1 MNVRAGFRSR
11 ARRGEHM
18 HHSERGRR
26 CVMNTIRVHAR
37 SSPEGGGR
45 GEGGGEGRGG
55 REGKG
60 ELGEGKGE
68 LGEGKGELFR

>member
-1 MNVRAGFRSR
+1 M
-11 ARRGEHM
+11 
-18 HHSERGRR
+18 
-26 CVMNTIRVHAR
+26 MNTIRVHAR

-45 GEGGGEGRGG
+45 GGEGRGG